1 MEQSTRITPFREP
14 WNKGKLVGQKAP
26 NFELADTACRPSII
40 IARMHV
46 RTTQLPFP

>member
-26 NFELADTACRPSII
+26 NFELADTCSTTIGFADGDDYFCRL
-40 IARMHV
+40 IAA
-46 RTTQLPFP
+46 